1 MSQLDPY
8 LFFDGTCAE
17 AMRFYEKALGGKLEM
32 MMTQAEAPPSAGVP
46 PGSPDRIMHAS
57 LALGDRRL
65 MASDT
70 MAGRASTRG
79 MHGFSISLSYP
90 SVDEAKKVFD
100 ALAAGGK
107 SDDADGPDLLGRVLR
122 HARRPLRHVV
132 DGQRRQAGADG
143 LTRGRE
149 LEPAASPARPAA
161 CRSSASSSSGSTGL
175 TRCSSKPAAS
185 ARLRSSCVP

>member
-46 PGSPDRIMHAS
+46 PGSPERIMHAS

-70 MAGRASTRG
+70 MAGDKYAG
-79 MHGFSISLSYP
+79 MHGFSIALSDP
-90 SVDEAKKVFD
+90 SVDEAKKVFA
-100 ALAAGGK
+100 ALSAGGK
-107 SDDADGPDLLGRVLR
+107 VNLPMGPTFWVESFGKLADRLGT
-122 HARRPLRHVV
+122 ARLV
-132 DGQRRQAGADG
+132 
-143 LTRGRE
+143 
-149 LEPAASPARPAA
+149 
-161 CRSSASSSSGSTGL
+161 SGG
-175 TRCSSKPAAS
+175 KPAQ
-185 ARLRSSCVP
+185 LG